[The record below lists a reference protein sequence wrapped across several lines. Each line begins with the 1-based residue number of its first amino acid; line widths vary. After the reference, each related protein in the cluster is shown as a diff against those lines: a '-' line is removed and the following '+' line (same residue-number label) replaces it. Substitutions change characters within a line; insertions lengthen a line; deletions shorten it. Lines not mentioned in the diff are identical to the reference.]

1 MTPLELVP
9 KFLAVVLVGAGIFL
23 FSFAIGRDESSAIQ
37 RYFRMYCVS
46 LERKLRNMFLN
57 TRGDYIAFGQIAA
70 MVIVAG
76 LGLSFS
82 LGYWYFFVPIIA
94 LAPALY
100 IEQMRRSRLARIEAK
115 VDSFIL
121 TLANAL
127 KTTPSIGNALA
138 YSETLIAAPMDQE
151 IGLALKEMRVG
162 MTVDQ
167 ALLNMAARIRSP
179 QLDATLAGILIGRQV
194 GGDLPRILET
204 TAETLREIAR
214 LQGVVRSKTAEGKA
228 QLAVLAVFPALIL
241 IVFDLASPGYFSPL
255 TTSFVGWIVMV
266 LSFGCWLSSLIMAR
280 GVLAVDI

>member
-1 MTPLELVP
+1 VTPLELVP
-9 KFLAVVLVGAGIFL
+9 KYLAILLVGGAVFLAVFTVG
-23 FSFAIGRDESSAIQ
+23 RNESSAVQ

-46 LERKLRNMFLN
+46 LERKLRNMFLT

-70 MVIVAG
+70 VILVAG
-76 LGLSFS
+76 FGLSLS
-82 LGYWYFFVPIIA
+82 IAYWYLFIPIAA

-100 IEQMRRSRLARIEAK
+100 IEQMRRTRLARIEAK

-138 YSETLIAAPMDQE
+138 YSESLIAAPMDQE

-241 IVFDLASPGYFSPL
+241 VVFDLASPGYFAPL
-255 TTSFVGWIVMV
+255 TTSIVGWIVMAV
-266 LSFGCWLSSLIMAR
+266 ALGCWVMSLILAR

>member
-1 MTPLELVP
+1 MSALDFAP
-9 KFLAVVLVGAGIFL
+9 KYLAVLLLGAGVFV
-23 FSFAIGRDESSAIQ
+23 FVFAVGRDESSLIQ
-37 RYFRMYCVS
+37 RLFRMYCVS
-46 LERKLRNMFLN
+46 LEKKLRNMFIY
-57 TRGDYIAFGQIAA
+57 TRGALIAFGQIAA
-70 MVIVAG
+70 FVAAAA
-76 LGLSFS
+76 LGLTLS
-82 LGYWYFFVPIIA
+82 LAHWYLAVPIIA
-94 LAPALY
+94 VAPALY
-100 IEQMRRSRLARIEAK
+100 IEQMRRSRIARIEAK

-179 QLDATLAGILIGRQV
+179 QLDATLSGILIGRQV

-241 IVFDLASPGYFSPL
+241 VVFDLASPGYFSPL
-255 TTSFVGWIVMV
+255 TTSFVGWIVMA
-266 LSFGCWLSSLIMAR
+266 LSLTCWVSSLVMAR
-280 GVLAVDI
+280 NVLAVDI

>member
-1 MTPLELVP
+1 MSPLDIAP
-9 KFLAVVLVGAGIFL
+9 KYLAGLLIGAGVFL
-23 FSFAIGRDESSAIQ
+23 FVFAVGRDESSLIQ
-37 RYFRMYCVS
+37 RLFRMYCVA
-46 LERKLRNMFLN
+46 LEKKLRNMFIT
-57 TRGDYIAFGQIAA
+57 TRGDHIAFGQIL
-70 MVIVAG
+70 VVVLLAG
-76 LGLSFS
+76 VGLSLS
-82 LGYWYFFVPIIA
+82 LGHWYLLVPVVA
-94 LAPALY
+94 VAPALY
-100 IEQMRRSRLARIEAK
+100 IEQMRRSRIARIEAK

-138 YSETLIAAPMDQE
+138 YSESLIAAPMDQE

-241 IVFDLASPGYFSPL
+241 IVFDIASPGYFSPL
-255 TTSFVGWIVMV
+255 TTTFVGWIVMALALV
-266 LSFGCWLSSLIMAR
+266 FWASSLVMAR
-280 GVLAVDI
+280 NVLAVDI